1 MAEQQQNPNL
11 ISRKAMAAM
20 SNTSGVAG
28 ETVHEIFTK
37 INNAKDKPKKIEVLR
52 RYDKPYI
59 RQILKA
65 AFDPKIK
72 WVLPEGTP
80 PYIANEAPVGT
91 DHSLLKNEARRL
103 YLFIEG
109 GDNTISKTRK
119 ETLFIQ
125 LLEGLH
131 QTEAEVLINVKD
143 KKLNKAYKGLTAE
156 MVKETFGW
164 NDDFMKESK

>member
-11 ISRKAMAAM
+11 ISRKAMSAM
-20 SNTSGVAG
+20 ASTSGTVS

-37 INNAKDKPKKIEVLR
+37 INNAKDKPKKIEVLK
-52 RYDKPYI
+52 RYDQPYI

-65 AFDPKIK
+65 GFDPKIK

-143 KKLNKAYKGLTAE
+143 KKLNKAYKGLTAD
-156 MVKETFGW
+156 MVKEAFGW